1 MSAVGA
7 TFGKAVGALGGPQL
21 AAILVA
27 GGLVAGALTGGLI
40 AGPLSSGVGG
50 TSTGQLSIYAC
61 PGVGPA
67 LQTVPAGQRF
77 LVTGRSEDGT
87 WARIHYPQPGRAEA
101 WVQVSPLTFQAS
113 LDSVPV
119 ATCAPVVAI
128 AGPSLGPGSTL
139 TAIQDNSPSPGPTP
153 SSTPTSGGSASLTKL
168 SVSTGKISYDEGAYC
183 PTAARKATFSVK
195 GGGGSGLVGVTLFW
209 RAPGAGSY
217 AQSPMSLAAGT
228 ASSGTWQVA
237 LDTTTNGLTSAGKLT
252 FYAVGKTPAGA
263 TSRIPRSGSDDI
275 TVAVCANTGPTITSA
290 SSSSGSTLRWDPLG
304 VGSCQTA
311 TTISAAITVP
321 SSVALFCLNSVPC
334 GRSSGT
340 R

>member
-128 AGPSLGPGSTL
+128 AGPSFGPGSTL

-153 SSTPTSGGSASLTKL
+153 APTGTPRPTPTPDPEADSEADPQAHSEADPQADAEARHLSECAAGRARSFNANRSGRNAAPAASAGLDSRCIHL
-168 SVSTGKISYDEGAYC
+168 DHRHRC
-183 PTAARKATFSVK
+183 Q
-195 GGGGSGLVGVTLFW
+195 SGLRW
-209 RAPGAGSY
+209 
-217 AQSPMSLAAGT
+217 
-228 ASSGTWQVA
+228 
-237 LDTTTNGLTSAGKLT
+237 
-252 FYAVGKTPAGA
+252 
-263 TSRIPRSGSDDI
+263 I
-275 TVAVCANTGPTITSA
+275 TVACVTIRT
-290 SSSSGSTLRWDPLG
+290 DPPVLPG
-304 VGSCQTA
+304 CRTPRKSRHLLA
-311 TTISAAITVP
+311 H
-321 SSVALFCLNSVPC
+321 
-334 GRSSGT
+334 RSRRQAQLPPG
-340 R
+340 